1 MINIMPNHVTR
12 IAAVNIINNFDIL
25 LNENISV
32 NVKMIPRLLFVG
44 LFTVFVIWTNIH
56 NDML

>member
-32 NVKMIPRLLFVG
+32 NVKMIPIICWLVYRFCNL
-44 LFTVFVIWTNIH
+44 
-56 NDML
+56 D